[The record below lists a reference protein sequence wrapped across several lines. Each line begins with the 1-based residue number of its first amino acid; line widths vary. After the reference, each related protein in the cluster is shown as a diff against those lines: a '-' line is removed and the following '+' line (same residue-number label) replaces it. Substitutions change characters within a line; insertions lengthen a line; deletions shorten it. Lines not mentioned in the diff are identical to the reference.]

1 MRIIKLF
8 PFFLGFFWSTIALA
22 QDGDEAVG
30 EAEAA
35 ESEAEDYSLDREG
48 ERCISTAS
56 IRSTDIVDA
65 QTILFNMRG
74 GVYYLNNLSHAC
86 PRLFREKR
94 FSYRPTMGRLC
105 NVDAIRVLEGY
116 GSTMREGIACGLGS
130 FYPISKEEA
139 ELLTSERSG
148 RDRPQI
154 QVENPNA
161 EEAE

>member
-1 MRIIKLF
+1 MTMTKLS
-8 PFFLGFFWSTIALA
+8 PLFLGLLLSTTALA
-22 QDGDEAVG
+22 QDGDGAEG

-35 ESEAEDYSLDREG
+35 ESEAEGYFLDREG
-48 ERCISTAS
+48 ERCISTAR
-56 IRSTDIVDA
+56 IRSTEIVDA

-105 NVDAIRVLEGY
+105 SVDTIRVLEGY
-116 GSTMREGIACGLGS
+116 GSSLREGTGCGLGS
-130 FYPISKEEA
+130 FYPVSKEEA
-139 ELLTSERSG
+139 EFLTSERRG
-148 RDRPQI
+148 GGGPRI
-154 QVENPNA
+154 EIENPNA

>member
-1 MRIIKLF
+1 M
-8 PFFLGFFWSTIALA
+8 LA
-22 QDGDEAVG
+22 QDGDAAEG

-35 ESEAEDYSLDREG
+35 ESEAEDYALDREG

-65 QTILFNMRG
+65 QTILFRMRG
-74 GVYYLNNLSHAC
+74 GVYYLNNLSYAC
-86 PRLFREKR
+86 PRLVREKR

-105 NVDAIRVLEGY
+105 SVDAIRVLEGY
-116 GSTMREGIACGLGS
+116 GTTMREGMACGLGP
-130 FYPISKEEA
+130 FFPISREEA
-139 ELLTSERSG
+139 ELLTSEKSG